1 MKNIFKGEV
10 IKKDVRVKGAWD
22 RILSRARARAIR
34 NIIFFNK

>member
-22 RILSRARARAIR
+22 RILSRAIR